1 MATATKD
8 GERVSV
14 KQLALRIS
22 KEAGEEISAKNL
34 RVWLRNTKHGV
45 GQGKRYSF
53 TPKQAGRLQD
63 QYLEYHKNLEETTE

>member
-1 MATATKD
+1 MATTTKE
-8 GERVSV
+8 ERVSV

-34 RVWLRNTKHGV
+34 RVWLRNNKHGV

-53 TPKQAGRLQD
+53 TPKQASKLQE
-63 QYLEYHKNLEETTE
+63 QYIEYRDNLEDDE